1 MTPGIELSVDEILQ
15 PGAATSYSRARGM
28 GGGTLSDHPGMLRM
42 ASGAPGNSQVI
53 VS

>member
-15 PGAATSYSRARGM
+15 PGVATSGARGM
-28 GGGTLSDHPGMLRM
+28 GGGTLIDHAGMLRM